1 MHAHTASCAKICLAI
16 VAGRG
21 ATLAELRSVDVG
33 AIFLKG
39 SSPKERLKGALLASW
54 FFVTVATLWLLK
66 PVRVASLLVHLG
78 AVETPYVRLAG
89 VATVGVV
96 VAFYS
101 WAVNR
106 LSRVGVVRWSHSI
119 FAVVLLLFWI
129 SLKLWGSWLGA
140 QRPFVWAVYI
150 MVEIYSVMMI
160 GIFWT
165 YTNDIVT
172 QAESDRLYGII
183 GVGGIV
189 GGAAGGAFVDAFTR
203 TVGPVNLLV
212 ICAGLV
218 LVSAVLGSVTEATVH
233 PEERHIA
240 KKKKEEGGLGAALEG
255 AREVKSSK
263 YLMLLVGIVIAYE
276 FTATLTDF
284 GISVVFEHT
293 YSDEIELTKMYGRL
307 GWIVSATALVSQL
320 VLVPLLLPTKRV
332 ALLVPPVVMLGG
344 ALGVMVLPVIA
355 TAMILAASDRGLNYS
370 VQQATKESLYV
381 PLTDAQKYKAKA
393 FIDMFIDR
401 AAKAMAAFVLIAIIE
416 TAGESV
422 HAALGVAFV
431 SMGLWAYSA
440 YRLGS
445 FWGKSHLI
453 APPTEAE
460 PAAAHVDEPV
470 PLPPAQ
476 PAAPPAAT
484 PPVPR

>member
-1 MHAHTASCAKICLAI
+1 M
-16 VAGRG
+16 
-21 ATLAELRSVDVG
+21 LAELGYVDIG

-39 SSPKERLKGALLASW
+39 SSSKERLKGALLASW

-106 LSRVGVVRWSHSI
+106 LSRIGVVRWSHSI

-129 SLKLWGSWLGA
+129 SLKLWGSWLGG

-189 GGAAGGAFVDAFTR
+189 GGAAGGAFVDGFTR

-218 LVSAVLGSVTEATVH
+218 VVSAVLGSVTEAVTH
-233 PEERHIA
+233 PAERHIT
-240 KKKKEEGGLGAALEG
+240 KKKQEGGLGAALEG
-255 AREVKSSK
+255 AREVKASK
-263 YLMLLVGIVIAYE
+263 YLMLIVGIVIAYE

-293 YSDEIELTKMYGRL
+293 YSDEVELTKMYGRL

-320 VLVPLLLPTKRV
+320 VLVPLLLPAKRV

-344 ALGVMVLPVIA
+344 AIGLMVVPAIV

-431 SMGLWAYSA
+431 SMGVWAYSA

-445 FWGKSHLI
+445 FWGKSHLL
-453 APPTEAE
+453 APPAEAE
-460 PAAAHVDEPV
+460 PVAASADEPV

-476 PAAPPAAT
+476 PATRHAAT
-484 PPVPR
+484 PPAPR